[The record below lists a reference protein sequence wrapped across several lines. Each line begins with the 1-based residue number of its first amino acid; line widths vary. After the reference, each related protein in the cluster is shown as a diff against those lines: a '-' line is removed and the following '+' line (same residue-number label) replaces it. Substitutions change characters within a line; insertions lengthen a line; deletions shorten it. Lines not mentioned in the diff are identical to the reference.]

1 MSLVTNFFGNLRK
14 VAITL
19 EKETEKLDQVF
30 INKEEDYDDESPMRV
45 LHNLR
50 SEIKDLKN
58 ELQTTI
64 DKKHLIGQ
72 ELHAFIR
79 VCKVLQQR
87 TSTDIQ
93 QIKDSFQ
100 NYGYTPLSTDK
111 SDAEVSNENVK
122 SENEEQISHDS
133 EADELPSMP
142 TVEKPSNSWDL
153 LRGPQLSDFGL
164 SHYQLS
170 SAWDLQSSTLH
181 VKKPVEENGKPIFKD
196 IRTVNMAKTPKCA
209 LRMEDDFTQVAHFG
223 ISESNTNFNDDY
235 TIALINKKAQKKA
248 STPKKDG
255 TEGGYSRNLKT
266 FLATPSHPPN
276 RTEFDIADSPMPPV
290 FVTPGLKVHRKNM
303 ENVST
308 YETKPLQS
316 EDADEDTE
324 IVSLTKNLK
333 HGLAT
338 PAHFTLKSNDFVV
351 DSPLPPAFCT
361 PGLNVQKKEIPCIV
375 VGTSIPKETEKKA
388 TPPIPA
394 FQSNWLN
401 RDTTRQLD
409 ITEPIPRPVMTH
421 NLYLQD
427 NTLVLNSDKYY
438 ENSTKMASPPQMKTY
453 SLDTPQRP
461 EITMSL
467 TEDLLK
473 YNVKPSSPPKMS
485 EYESLLWTP
494 TRPEMTSCITE
505 DISQILSRY
514 CDNKMNHL
522 ETVGG
527 NKDSF
532 SSSRGSVSYT
542 NKENRF

>member
-276 RTEFDIADSPMPPV
+276 RTD
-290 FVTPGLKVHRKNM
+290 
-303 ENVST
+303 
-308 YETKPLQS
+308 
-316 EDADEDTE
+316 
-324 IVSLTKNLK
+324 
-333 HGLAT
+333 
-338 PAHFTLKSNDFVV
+338 DFVV